1 MWFSMV
7 TRLMSIFVLTLL
19 LAVWQ
24 PVAAAGEPGP
34 SASLTVALL
43 PILDSFPFHVARQR
57 GYFAAAGLKVE
68 AVPVGS
74 GLERDQLMQ
83 AGAVDGMLNEMT
95 STANFNRDKVQ
106 VRIVASAR
114 KADRNSPLFRLLAAP
129 GSGLKKPGD
138 LAGVPIGV
146 SKNTIIEY
154 VTDRLMTAAGVAMT
168 DIVKKSVPVIP
179 ERYQLLIQGQLA
191 AATLPDPLAKSAL
204 AAGAVNIIDDSRFP
218 RYSVS
223 VLTFR
228 AATLQS
234 KPDAVRAFL
243 KAWDKAA
250 ADINKTPEDFR
261 PLLLKSI
268 RVPENIQQTYKIPAF
283 ARSEVPSAGQWDD
296 MMKWMV
302 TQNLLPAPL
311 PYEQSISTDY
321 LPMKK

>member
-1 MWFSMV
+1 
-7 TRLMSIFVLTLL
+7 
-19 LAVWQ
+19 
-24 PVAAAGEPGP
+24 
-34 SASLTVALL
+34 
-43 PILDSFPFHVARQR
+43 
-57 GYFAAAGLKVE
+57 
-68 AVPVGS
+68 
-74 GLERDQLMQ
+74 
-83 AGAVDGMLNEMT
+83 
-95 STANFNRDKVQ
+95 